1 MLKSGGGGGQGCAVE
16 PSLRSSFPAELGVSV
31 FLAASRCL
39 LILCFV
45 FLSLP
50 MFPLACIK
58 EVAAV
63 DWKPMLWEF
72 TGGISILLVR
82 KVRLREVNN

>member
-1 MLKSGGGGGQGCAVE
+1 ME
-16 PSLRSSFPAELGVSV
+16 PSLRSTFPAELGVYV

-39 LILCFV
+39 LILWFV

-50 MFPLACIK
+50 MFPLARII
-58 EVAAV
+58 EVAAI

-82 KVRLREVNN
+82 KVRLREVNH

>member
-1 MLKSGGGGGQGCAVE
+1 MLKKGAGSQGCGVE
-16 PSLRSSFPAELGVSV
+16 PSLRSSFPAELGAYV

-39 LILCFV
+39 LILWFV
-45 FLSLP
+45 SLSLP
-50 MFPLACIK
+50 MFPLACII
-58 EVAAV
+58 EVAAN
-63 DWKPMLWEF
+63 DWKPRLWEF